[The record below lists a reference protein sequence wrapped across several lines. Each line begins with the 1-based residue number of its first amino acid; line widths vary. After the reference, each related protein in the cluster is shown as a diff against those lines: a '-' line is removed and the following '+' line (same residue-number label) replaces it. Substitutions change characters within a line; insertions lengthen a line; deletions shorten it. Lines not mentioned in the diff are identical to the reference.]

1 MKNKKIKF
9 LVISLVTSIV
19 ISGSLWVNQVIGRSM
34 STQST
39 QAFSTGVLSYQG
51 TLVDAL
57 GNPISGLLD
66 IDFRLYNSP
75 GSEFPLCQE
84 TRSGVNAVLVSN
96 GLFNLML
103 GSLVPMA
110 ASVWEEPELYLGVKI
125 GNDSEMSPREKL
137 AFVPSAAMSEVAQL
151 ALSVPDGSIG
161 EVHLSD
167 DAISS
172 KNVDL
177 IHGEIYGSGEVLTLT
192 ATPQIIPSLSFTINT
207 ATPQV
212 LQISV
217 SLDAMFFPNCSTLL
231 ARVEVDDVP
240 VGPIMTLAS
249 YSGVNVRS
257 SISTTRQV
265 NLSPG
270 GHNVNFKAFCETS
283 GTGTLGQILTGQS
296 SVSYLLFSQ

>member
-1 MKNKKIKF
+1 LYTALSEPSF
-9 LVISLVTSIV
+9 L
-19 ISGSLWVNQVIGRSM
+19 W
-34 STQST
+34 
-39 QAFSTGVLSYQG
+39 
-51 TLVDAL
+51 
-57 GNPISGLLD
+57 
-66 IDFRLYNSP
+66 
-75 GSEFPLCQE
+75 EE
-84 TRSGVNAVLVSN
+84 TRSGVNAVPVSN